1 MHLFSSRDF
10 SGAIKDC
17 DEGVLE
23 WVPKSRVPELNLWEG
38 DLIFFRLMEENRPFF
53 SLKLTYV
60 DGELTQVELD
70 GTPLHRQEFGT
81 WS

>member
-1 MHLFSSRDF
+1 
-10 SGAIKDC
+10 
-17 DEGVLE
+17 
-23 WVPKSRVPELNLWEG
+23 
-38 DLIFFRLMEENRPFF
+38 
-53 SLKLTYV
+53 V